1 MVYFKGH
8 RKVPLISE
16 GNMRLAAQ
24 TATEMNKM
32 QKALAELSEMDE
44 LAARRSPFH
53 QLHPA
58 AKLLTTIVY
67 ILVTLSFDKY
77 DLSGIVPMVL
87 WPVLMFT
94 VSGVNV
100 RTCFYKL
107 RIVLPLVMAVGLFNP
122 FFDKEILV
130 NIGGVGVSGGVI
142 SMITLM
148 LKGVF
153 CLMASFL
160 LMATTKIDSLC
171 AALRKLHVPAM
182 MVSLLQLTY
191 RYVGVMTEE
200 LAVMTDA
207 YYLRAPGQ
215 KGIHISAWGSFL
227 GQLLLRSMDRAQEL
241 FSSMM
246 LRGYHEHFHYADI
259 DRFKMRDALFMAGCI
274 LFFLILRYGSIAQ
287 LIGGLIVR

>member
-1 MVYFKGH
+1 
-8 RKVPLISE
+8 
-16 GNMRLAAQ
+16 
-24 TATEMNKM
+24 MNKM

-44 LAARRSPFH
+44 LAARRSPVH
-53 QLHPA
+53 ALHPA

-94 VSGVNV
+94 ISGVNV

-122 FFDKEILV
+122 FFDREILV
-130 NIGGVGVSGGVI
+130 NIGGIGVSGGVI

-160 LMATTKIDSLC
+160 LMTTTKIDSLC
-171 AALRKLHVPAM
+171 AALRKLHIPAM

-207 YYLRAPGQ
+207 YHLRAPGQ

-259 DRFKMRDALFMAGCI
+259 DRFKARDALFMVICI
-274 LFFLILRYGSIAQ
+274 LFFLLLRYGNIAQ
-287 LIGGLIVR
+287 LIGGLVVR

>member
-1 MVYFKGH
+1 
-8 RKVPLISE
+8 
-16 GNMRLAAQ
+16 
-24 TATEMNKM
+24 MNKM

-44 LAARRSPFH
+44 LAARRSPVH
-53 QLHPA
+53 SLHPG
-58 AKLLTTIVY
+58 AKLLTTIIY

-87 WPVLMFT
+87 WPVLMFNM
-94 VSGVNV
+94 SGTNV

-122 FFDKEILV
+122 FFDREIMMS
-130 NIGGVGVSGGVI
+130 IGGVGISGGVI

-148 LKGVF
+148 LKGIF

-171 AALRKLHVPAM
+171 AALRKIHVPAI

-207 YYLRAPGQ
+207 YHLRAPGQ
-215 KGIHISAWGSFL
+215 KGIHVSAWGSFL

-246 LRGYHEHFHYADI
+246 LRGYHDHFHYADI
-259 DRFKMRDALFMAGCI
+259 DRFRGRDALYMLI
-274 LFFLILRYGSIAQ
+274 SVTFFVLLRYGNISQ
-287 LIGGLIVR
+287 LVGGLVVR